1 MHKYEI
7 HKYKYFLCTYNATHL
22 INAVTLKDL
31 KKLVACHSGG
41 QI

>member
-7 HKYKYFLCTYNATHL
+7 HKYKYFLCTMQPHL

>member
-7 HKYKYFLCTYNATHL
+7 HKYKYFLCTMQHL